1 MRLFFWIILLL
12 NSFVLIAQTEICGY
26 VQNVD
31 AETLMGVS
39 ILVKHPEND
48 TTLAYAITKAD
59 GSYCVKLANT
69 TATIT
74 IEFRSMGYTTKL
86 VSIENKNQELNE
98 VLQES
103 KTELEAVVVKA
114 LPITQRGDTT
124 NYAVGSFTREHD
136 RSIGDVL
143 SRMPGFDVLE
153 DGKILYQGKAINKYY
168 INNMDLLEGRYNLAN
183 KNLPH
188 KEVLR
193 VQVMENHQPIKL
205 LDSVVLSDRA
215 AINIELRNP
224 ITITGQAVL
233 GAGTS
238 PLLWDVNLSPMLFNP
253 KKQVLVSYQ
262 ANNSGDD
269 VASQLKVLT
278 IEDLLNGVIEEPG
291 KTDWLGIKNILNGPL
306 DKKRALNNNVH
317 MISANYLQRLKK
329 DLDLRIKASY
339 VNDYQKPE
347 GSINSRYFL
356 MGDTTAVFEQI
367 NNKLHYNS
375 LKTEVN
381 VEKNTDN
388 SYLKNA
394 LEFQGAWDAKNGNLQ
409 LGNRSMQQGLKQDYT
424 ALTNNF
430 KAIVPIANNLLT
442 IHSTLHLD
450 EQPETLRVEPGVFNE
465 LLSNSENYEETL
477 QDLQLQTFFTNNF
490 FRFTMKWKRLSL
502 SPRIGFLMDRQ
513 HLQTELFGAENP
525 LATSDFKNDLKW
537 NKTDVYA
544 DLSSDFKYKKWTLL
558 LQAPF
563 HWYHYQ
569 LKNQVSFEG
578 ENIKQ
583 FVFTPLFNA
592 QYDLNSK
599 WRWIGSVSKNKNF
612 GSINQLYGAY
622 ILTDYQNIQRTDA
635 TIPETTSNRFATA
648 INYKNIMQAVFWNA
662 SYSRAKSTNNL
673 LFVTDIQENGAKQV
687 ETIFQNNDS
696 YQQSFKTD
704 FTKYFYAIRSNF
716 KLDLG
721 YSSSKLYQ
729 ILNEELTEIKMETLN
744 LGGKLDVE
752 ITDWFNLTY
761 SYDWIKSFSQ
771 LQSVK
776 NANVIRQDHK
786 IQFHLYPTKTQYIG
800 WESSYIEDNLFNSSS
815 HSFFSDL
822 VYRYTIKQKNIDLE
836 LSWQNIFDTRNYR
849 SVSVS
854 DYSYIENNI
863 LLRPSQ
869 VLFKV
874 RFSF

>member
-1 MRLFFWIILLL
+1 MRLLFWIILLF

-31 AETLMGVS
+31 AEVLMGVS

-48 TTLAYAITKAD
+48 TTLAYAITKSD
-59 GSYCVKLANT
+59 GSYCIKVVNT
-69 TATIT
+69 PAMLTL
-74 IEFRSMGYTTKL
+74 EFRSMGYSSKKI
-86 VSIENKNQELNE
+86 SIENKSQNLNHK
-98 VLQES
+98 LHES

-114 LPITQRGDTT
+114 LPITQRGDTI

-193 VQVMENHQPIKL
+193 VQVMENHQPIKV

-215 AINIELRNP
+215 AINIELKNP
-224 ITITGQAVL
+224 ITMTGQAVL
-233 GAGTS
+233 GAGAS

-253 KKQVLVSYQ
+253 KKQVLISYQ
-262 ANNSGDD
+262 ANNTGDD

-291 KTDWLGIKNILNGPL
+291 KTNWLGIKNIQNGSI

-329 DLDLRIKASY
+329 EVDLRIKTSY

-347 GSINSRYFL
+347 GSINSRYFI
-356 MGDTTAVFEQI
+356 MGDTTAVLEQI
-367 NNKLHYNS
+367 NNKLHYSS
-375 LKTEVN
+375 LHTEVN

-394 LEFQGAWDAKNGNLQ
+394 LEFQGAWDAKNGSLQ
-409 LGNRSMQQGLKQDYT
+409 LDNGSIHQGLKQDY
-424 ALTNNF
+424 ASLTNNF

-465 LLSNSENYEETL
+465 LLGNSENYEETV

-490 FRFTMKWKRLSL
+490 FRFTKKWKGLSL
-502 SPRIGFLMDRQ
+502 SPRVGFLMDRQ
-513 HLQTELFGAENP
+513 HLQTELFGAEGP
-525 LATSDFKNDLKW
+525 LVTSDFKNDLKW

-544 DLSSDFKYKKWTLL
+544 DLSSDFKYKKWTLRL
-558 LQAPF
+558 KAPF

-569 LKNQVSFEG
+569 LKERSSLEG
-578 ENIKQ
+578 ESLKQ
-583 FVFTPLFNA
+583 FVFTPLFNV

-599 WRWIGSVSKNKNF
+599 WRWIGSVSRNKNF
-612 GSINQLYGAY
+612 GSINQLYPAY
-622 ILTDYQNIQRTDA
+622 ILTNYQNIQRTNA
-635 TIPETTSNRFATA
+635 TIPETQSNRFATA
-648 INYKNIMQAVFWNA
+648 INYKNIMQAIFWNA

-673 LFVTDIQENGAKQV
+673 LFVTNIQDNGAKQV
-687 ETIFQNNDS
+687 ETILQNNDS
-696 YQQSFKTD
+696 YQESFKTD
-704 FTKYFYAIRSNF
+704 FTKYFYEIRSNF
-716 KLDLG
+716 KLDLA
-721 YSSSKLYQ
+721 YSTSKLYQ
-729 ILNEELTEIKMETLN
+729 ILNQELTEMKLETLN
-744 LGGKLDVE
+744 LGGKVDVE
-752 ITDWFNLTY
+752 VKDWFNLTY
-761 SYDWIKSFSQ
+761 SYDWMKSFSQ

-776 NANVIRQDHK
+776 NTNVTRQDHK
-786 IQFHLYPTKTQYIG
+786 IQFHIYPTETQYIS
-800 WESSYIEDNLFNSSS
+800 WESSYVEDNLFNSSS

-836 LSWQNIFDTRNYR
+836 LSWQNIFNTRKYR
-849 SVSVS
+849 SISVS
-854 DYSYIENNI
+854 DYSYVENNI
-863 LLRPSQ
+863 ILRPSQ